1 MKTISEVRKSFW
13 LTFTEFKSEYRA
25 KKRQNSYNATIRSAF
40 VDYVDSL
47 AKDGTISYK
56 LANRVT
62 L

>member
-13 LTFTEFKSEYRA
+13 LTFTEFKSEYRT

-47 AKDGTISYK
+47 AKDGAISEK
-56 LANRVT
+56 LSNRVT

>member
-1 MKTISEVRKSFW
+1 MKTITQVRKAFWESFP
-13 LTFTEFKSEYRA
+13 EFKSEYRVN
-25 KKRQNSYNATIRSAF
+25 KRQNSYNATIRTTF

-47 AKDGTISYK
+47 AKDGTISEK